1 MRWESHLADRDSI
14 GLGLSSK
21 EALIQYLRKIG
32 PTMSKDVRRDKRFRP
47 DGSGGTVFRSVATW
61 EEAHEVVKELE
72 ETAAGQRAL
81 NNSTFAH
88 GSGRDRPTKTK
99 KADKIHAQDDVSGE
113 RLEKELKKVCFD
125 MRDRGTCSRG
135 KECKYVHDRA
145 VTEEARKRVSR
156 DKKTWLSTT
165 DGKGPGKT
173 MAKAR
178 AKGPKGK
185 DRATAQESLAA
196 SSTQ

>member
-1 MRWESHLADRDSI
+1 
-14 GLGLSSK
+14 
-21 EALIQYLRKIG
+21 
-32 PTMSKDVRRDKRFRP
+32 MSKDVRRDKRFRP

-72 ETAAGQRAL
+72 ETAVGQRAL

-99 KADKIHAQDDVSGE
+99 KADKIHAQDDVHGE
-113 RLEKELKKVCFD
+113 RLEKDLKKVCFD

-135 KECKYVHDRA
+135 KECKYVHDA
-145 VTEEARKRVSR
+145 VIEEAQETCRGTKSLHSKTRTKWR
-156 DKKTWLSTT
+156 RRTTWLSTT
-165 DGKGPGKT
+165 DGKGPGKK
-173 MAKAR
+173 MVRAKAR
-178 AKGPKGK
+178 GPKGK

-196 SSTQ
+196 SSTQYRRMP